1 MKIEISHGEIVDKL
15 TILSIKMGEITDPTK
30 LSNIKKEYEYLLN
43 IVTNELGISINSDE
57 YQELLSL
64 NKKIWDSE
72 DMIRLATNDT
82 DYLLQSKISHGNNE
96 KRYKIK
102 QKINNKHKS
111 NFVEEKNYE

>member
-1 MKIEISHGEIVDKL
+1 MMIEVSHGEIVDKL
-15 TILSIKMGEITDPTK
+15 TILSIKLDRITDSTK
-30 LSNIKKEYEYLLN
+30 LNNIKKEYEYLLN
-43 IVTNELGISINSDE
+43 IVINDLGVSIDSDE

-72 DMIRLATNDT
+72 DMVRVATNDV
-82 DYLLQSKISHGNNE
+82 DYLNQSKISHENNQ

-102 QKINNKHKS
+102 QKINNIYKS